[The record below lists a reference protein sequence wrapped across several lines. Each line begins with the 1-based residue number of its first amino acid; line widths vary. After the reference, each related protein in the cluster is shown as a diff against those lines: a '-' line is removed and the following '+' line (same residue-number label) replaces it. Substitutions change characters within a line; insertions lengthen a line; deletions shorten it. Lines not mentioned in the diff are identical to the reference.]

1 MKRPLVGVAG
11 AFLLGIAA
19 ASRLDLPAGPLLG
32 ALGFLLAVA
41 GALIRRRQAAA
52 GWALLLTAALGGACR
67 YTWAV
72 QQAGREALRPY
83 FGAAVRLAGVVV
95 DEPRLQGERWHLVLE
110 SRLVQVL
117 PSQRGRSQPNPPE
130 VAGRSRARSRVYL
143 VAPDLSGIA
152 FGDWICVTGRLQAP
166 SGATNPGQFS
176 FRRYLAQRRLRACLF
191 VAPGDRLQR
200 CDGDQGAWLPTWTV
214 RLRQAL
220 TERIERH
227 MPGPYGELTAQLL
240 NSLVF
245 GLAAAPLPPDL
256 ESHFRRAGVV
266 HILVASGTQV
276 SLLILFLILLREPSR
291 SRGGRAALA
300 WGERAARRWPRL
312 QEAFSRGQQHPLGR
326 PRLGCGYS
334 LLVAGVVGGYALIAG
349 AQASIVRAA
358 WMGGLLLLAHA
369 TARDF
374 DALTALAAAALALLL
389 ANPLDLFSPSFQLSF
404 AAVLGLIL
412 LGPPLSHRLS
422 ARWPG
427 PLAWPLAFSAAA
439 QLAVAPILAC
449 EFHQVSLVGFLA
461 NLPVVP
467 IAGLLVATGLAASLL
482 GGIGGPLTT
491 GLHAFNHGLVH
502 GIVRITCFFSEIPG
516 GFIWI
521 PAFSWTHLTL
531 GYAALAVW
539 TLGLS
544 GHLRFRRERGVV
556 YGLLLLSGFMVWQA
570 GRSLN
575 PTLRVTFLDVGNGD
589 AILVQAPSGRTMLI
603 DGGPYRP
610 GPPAYDAGERV
621 VVPALLALGVSH
633 LDVVVAT
640 HLQADHI
647 GGLPAVLRAVPVSC
661 LLLSEAAEETA
672 VADRL
677 RATAQQQGVPIRP
690 ARRGQTI
697 NLGRGLR
704 AYVLWPL
711 ASPLRGTGSDV
722 NNNAVVLK
730 LVYGR
735 VSFLL
740 TGDIGAA
747 AERELLQR
755 TGHLASTVLKVAHH
769 GSEGSTTPE
778 FLQAVRPRIA
788 VISVGS
794 EPERGVTPLHRTN
807 LYGHPSRLVQQRLRQ
822 IGAHLYR
829 TDLEGAITVRTNG
842 CTVWVSSH
850 GER

>member
-1 MKRPLVGVAG
+1 MKRPLVGVAV
-11 AFLLGIAA
+11 AFLVGVAG
-19 ASRLDLPAGPLLG
+19 ASQVDLPAGPLLG
-32 ALGFLLAVA
+32 ALGGLLAVA
-41 GALIRRRQAAA
+41 GALIWRRKAAA
-52 GWALLLTAALGGACR
+52 GWVLLLAAGLGGACR
-67 YTWAV
+67 YTWTG
-72 QQAGREALRPY
+72 QQDRREPLRPY
-83 FGAAVRLAGVVV
+83 FDADVRLAGVVL

-110 SRLVQVL
+110 SRLVQLL
-117 PSQRGRSQPNPPE
+117 PSQRGPSRSSLSEATGPFP
-130 VAGRSRARSRVYL
+130 VRSRVYL
-143 VAPDLSGIA
+143 VAPDLSGVA
-152 FGDWICVTGRLQAP
+152 FGDWICVTGRLRAP
-166 SGATNPGQFS
+166 AGATNPGQFS

-191 VAPGDRLQR
+191 AAPGGSLR
-200 CDGDQGAWLPTWTV
+200 CCAGGQGAWLPTRTL

-220 TERIERH
+220 TGGIERH
-227 MPGPYGELTAQLL
+227 MPGPYQELMAQLL
-240 NSLVF
+240 NSIVF
-245 GLAAAPLPPDL
+245 GLAAAPLPPTL

-276 SLLILFLILLREPSR
+276 SLLILFLILLRGPSW

-300 WGERAARRWPRL
+300 WGEKVVRRWPRL
-312 QEAFSRGQQHPLGR
+312 AAAWSRLQLHPLGR

-334 LLVAGVVGGYALIAG
+334 LLVGGVVGGYALVAG
-349 AQASIVRAA
+349 AEASIVRAA
-358 WMGGLLLLAHA
+358 LMGGLLLLAYA
-369 TARDF
+369 TGRDF

-412 LGPPLSHRLS
+412 LGPPLYHRLA
-422 ARWPG
+422 ARWLG
-427 PLAWPLAFSAAA
+427 PLAWPLAFSVAA
-439 QLAVAPILAC
+439 QLAVAPILAY

-467 IAGLLVATGLAASLL
+467 LAGLLVATGLPASLL
-482 GGIGGPLTT
+482 GGISAPLAT
-491 GLHAFNHGLVH
+491 GLNTLNHGLLS
-502 GIVRITCFFSEIPG
+502 GLVRITCFFVAIPG
-516 GFIWI
+516 GCLATL
-521 PAFSWTHLTL
+521 AFPRTHLFL
-531 GYAALAVW
+531 GYAALALL
-539 TLGLS
+539 TLGLQ
-544 GHLRFRRERGVV
+544 GQLRIRRERAWVW
-556 YGLLLLSGFMVWQA
+556 GLLLLSGFMAWQA
-570 GRSLN
+570 GRSFN
-575 PTLRVTFLDVGNGD
+575 STLRVTFLDVGNGD

-610 GPPAYDAGERV
+610 GPPPYDAGARI

-647 GGLPAVLRAVPVSC
+647 GGLPAVLRAVPASC
-661 LLLSEAAEETA
+661 LLLSDTGEETA

-677 RATAQQQGVPIRP
+677 RATAQKQGVPIRP
-690 ARRGQTI
+690 ARRGQI
-697 NLGRGLR
+697 IHLGRGLR
-704 AYVLWPL
+704 AYVLWPSD
-711 ASPLRGTGSDV
+711 SPLRETGSDA

-740 TGDIGAA
+740 TSDIGAA

-755 TGHLASTVLKVAHH
+755 TGYLASTVLKVAHH

-794 EPERGVTPLHRTN
+794 EPERGVPPAQRANLH
-807 LYGHPSRLVQQRLRQ
+807 GHPSRLIQQRLSRL
-822 IGAHLYR
+822 GAHLYR

-842 CTVWVSSH
+842 CTVWVQTHS
-850 GER
+850 ER